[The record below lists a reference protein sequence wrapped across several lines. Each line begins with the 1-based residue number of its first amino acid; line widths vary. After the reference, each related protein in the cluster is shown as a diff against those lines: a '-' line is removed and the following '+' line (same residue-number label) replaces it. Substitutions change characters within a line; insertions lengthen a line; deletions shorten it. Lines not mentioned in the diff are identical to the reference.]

1 MKIMQCYIR
10 RSRSNGDL
18 KLLICRLAHLSALPA
33 ALLLAALL
41 LAQAVANRRAV
52 GRKAGGS
59 CPQRCWPYEYVGE
72 IVFGSVAHDLFLH
85 FDHHLP
91 HFPHLLSFIFPYP
104 PLGNCLQPFGWQPF
118 CWQLPAP
125 TNGCQ
130 QKGVSARHTSFPFS

>member
-1 MKIMQCYIR
+1 MQCYIR

-52 GRKAGGS
+52 GRKARGS
-59 CPQRCWPYEYVGE
+59 CPQRSWPYEYVGE
-72 IVFGSVAHDLFLH
+72 IIFGSGSHDIFLH

-104 PLGNCLQPFGWQPF
+104 QPFF
-118 CWQLPAP
+118 WQLPAP